1 MKKNDPWKRLAG
13 AARRSESAR
22 PPSAAEMPFGFDT
35 RVLARLRAPGAD
47 TRELWARL
55 AWRAVPMGVA
65 ALLVCWVVLPT
76 PPAADSSA
84 TDEIE
89 QLMQEVLNP

>member
-1 MKKNDPWKRLAG
+1 MNQNDPWKGLAD
-13 AARRSESAR
+13 AARGSASAL
-22 PPSAAEMPFGFDT
+22 PPSSAEMPFGFDT

-55 AWRAVPMGVA
+55 AWRAVPMGAA
-65 ALLVCWVVLPT
+65 ALLVCWMVLPT

-84 TDEIE
+84 TDEME